1 MRWGGGFF
9 LAPAS
14 TPPPD
19 DSDAS
24 QNLRAPE
31 LECVNIFSFLPFVQV
46 SGLLIADTEV
56 HVFPFLSKYLCTSV
70 RFHVL
75 CQLLRPGGMAQKK

>member
-1 MRWGGGFF
+1 MGRGV
-9 LAPAS
+9 LPCTS
-14 TPPPD
+14 LHPPPD

-31 LECVNIFSFLPFVQV
+31 LECVNFSFLPFVQV

-75 CQLLRPGGMAQKK
+75 RQLLRPGGMAQKK